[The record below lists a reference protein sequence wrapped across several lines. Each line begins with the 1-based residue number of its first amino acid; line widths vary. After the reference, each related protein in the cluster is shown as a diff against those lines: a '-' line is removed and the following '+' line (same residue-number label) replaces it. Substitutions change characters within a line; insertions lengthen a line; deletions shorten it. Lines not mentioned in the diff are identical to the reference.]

1 MQASQKNLRILDSFD
16 WGALYNEALGFFQR
30 YIQLDT
36 SNPPGNE
43 EQSARFFEEIL
54 TKEGLECRVLT
65 YPPDRGNIVARLRGN
80 GIEKPLI
87 LLNHMDV
94 VPVEKGEVWECEPFS
109 GAIKDGYVW
118 GRGALDMKG
127 MGILELMAV
136 LALKRHDIKLS
147 RDIIFLATSAEET
160 GGTEGVE
167 FVFNEFP
174 ELAEA
179 GFALNEGG
187 GIRLTGKSATPVYC
201 IGVAEKVA
209 LRLRLTTGGKGGHGS
224 IHSDDSSILSL
235 LRALTKIEGLA
246 EPPLLIPATKQFF
259 SAIAPL
265 QEEELRDGFA
275 DIEKSLRDEEF
286 VRLFARNGYYDA
298 MVRNTKVITVLEAGH
313 KLNVIPAKAN
323 GCVDCRLIPGVSKN
337 EFLKRLKEHLG
348 DEVAVEVVEE
358 GRESPPSPVDTALYR
373 AISNVARRL
382 DENAVVAPFMMTGG
396 SDSSLLRVKG
406 IDTYGFVP
414 YRLDVVEKQRVHGR
428 NERLSLEN
436 LRFGLRA
443 LVDIILELE
452 AESGR

>member
-1 MQASQKNLRILDSFD
+1 
-16 WGALYNEALGFFQR
+16 
-30 YIQLDT
+30 
-36 SNPPGNE
+36 
-43 EQSARFFEEIL
+43 
-54 TKEGLECRVLT
+54 
-65 YPPDRGNIVARLRGN
+65 
-80 GIEKPLI
+80 
-87 LLNHMDV
+87 

-109 GAIKDGYVW
+109 GVIQDGYVW

-136 LALKRHDIKLS
+136 LALKRNGIKLS

-160 GGTEGVE
+160 GGAEGVE
-167 FVFNEFP
+167 FVFNECP
-174 ELAEA
+174 ELAEE

-187 GIRLTGKSATPVYC
+187 GIRLTGKSGTPVYC

-209 LRLRLTTGGKGGHGS
+209 LRLRLTTTGRGGHGS

-235 LRALTKIEGLA
+235 LRALMKIESLA
-246 EPPLLIPATKQFF
+246 EPPMLIPATRQFF

-265 QEEELRDGFA
+265 QEEELRDGFT

-313 KLNVIPAKAN
+313 KLNVIPAKAH
-323 GCVDCRLIPGVSKN
+323 GCVDCRLIPGVSKD
-337 EFLKRLKEHLG
+337 EFLNRLKEHVG
-348 DEVAVEVVEE
+348 HEVAVEVMEE

-373 AISNVARRL
+373 AISKVARRL
-382 DENAVVAPFMMTGG
+382 DDDAVVAPFMMTGG

-436 LRFGLRA
+436 LRFGMRA